1 MPTPGLKLAIL
12 TFTLD
17 RVASLNCLPLAAST
31 ITMCQPLLA
40 SPCRL
45 PPLAAGDDVAGS
57 EALSAWRSEEGMEGQ
72 VHTPEREERGSSM
85 RGTGSEGRG
94 GIVEDRKA

>member
-31 ITMCQPLLA
+31 ITMCQPL
-40 SPCRL
+40 
-45 PPLAAGDDVAGS
+45 LAAGDDVAGS